1 MKACMACAGSES
13 AVLVEVLDEL
23 ADDESEAALADEA
36 ESLVTPICESACRME
51 SISPPPGAGGGAAQ
65 LTLEEPVTSDCVLVL
80 VLELEASCESQLLR
94 LDIPPIVMSISRDG
108 QIESRY
114 NIDDSGMNSR
124 DRGNKTLA
132 AAREQL
138 LPILTGG
145 RRP

>member
-1 MKACMACAGSES
+1 
-13 AVLVEVLDEL
+13 
-23 ADDESEAALADEA
+23 
-36 ESLVTPICESACRME
+36 
-51 SISPPPGAGGGAAQ
+51 
-65 LTLEEPVTSDCVLVL
+65 